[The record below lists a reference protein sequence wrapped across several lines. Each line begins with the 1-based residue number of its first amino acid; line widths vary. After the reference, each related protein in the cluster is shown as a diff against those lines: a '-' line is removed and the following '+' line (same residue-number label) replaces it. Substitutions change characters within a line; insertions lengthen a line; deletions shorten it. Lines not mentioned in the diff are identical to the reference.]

1 MKKQDRAGQE
11 MTKEKNVKR
20 VSAEQLADFPE
31 SVLEDIYRTLNTW
44 NWHETLGEKPENW
57 DELPNYRKPHMDEC
71 ETKEDIIRPYMTAI
85 RARIAVDQIY
95 PYSIQEEK

>member
-1 MKKQDRAGQE
+1 
-11 MTKEKNVKR
+11 MTEEAKEVKR

-31 SVLEDIYRTLNTW
+31 TVLEDIYRTLNTW
-44 NWHETLGEKPENW
+44 NWHEKLGEKPENW